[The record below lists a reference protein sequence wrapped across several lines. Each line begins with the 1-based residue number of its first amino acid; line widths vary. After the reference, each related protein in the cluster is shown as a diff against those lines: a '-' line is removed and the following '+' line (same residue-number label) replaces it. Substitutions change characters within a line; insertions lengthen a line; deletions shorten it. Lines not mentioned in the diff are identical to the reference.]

1 MPVAFVI
8 KRNNWLIIRLLTL
21 SRLCFASFFS
31 LVSIAVDDPHEY
43 SIV

>member
-21 SRLCFASFFS
+21 YRLCFASFFS
-31 LVSIAVDDPHEY
+31 FVSRTVDNPNEY